1 VKRTFAIL
9 SFFLLFLGLQS
20 SANAQDT
27 LIPAGTLIRCTLDEP
42 NFSTATASV
51 GDPVVCHLS
60 SLQLYGR
67 NVFPRGSYLG
77 GHLEAAKEPGH
88 FVGKGYLQLQ
98 FDRIGFPS
106 SDIPVPSKVIAAKGY
121 KVDKQGDIVGHGHA
135 TRDVV
140 EWMIPPLWPWKIL
153 SLPARGPRPTLKGEE
168 QITLRLMDDIVVP
181 RTVAVNERPPVYY
194 RQQSFDRLT
203 PSHRPPA
210 YTPRPAA
217 GRSGDSAAASVSV
230 ASNSAESAG
239 SAIAPASANVAA
251 ENTPAAAVPE
261 AAPAAMTQA
270 SLVSTAAPV
279 VTLTDIPQQL
289 TLIAMKSGDLIAVAS
304 YRLHN
309 ENLNYLTAGGAQV
322 SVDAREVDW
331 RRTSQL
337 NIHHPEVSLSTPVPH
352 AY

>member
-1 VKRTFAIL
+1 VKRIFATL
-9 SFFLLFLGLQS
+9 LFCLLFLGLHS
-20 SANAQDT
+20 SAKAQDT

-98 FDRIGFPS
+98 FDRIGFPN

-121 KVDKQGDIVGHGHA
+121 KVNKEGDIVGHGHA

-140 EWMIPPLWPWKIL
+140 EWLIPPLWPWKIL
-153 SLPARGPRPTLKGEE
+153 MLPARGPRPTLKGEE

-181 RTVAVNERPPVYY
+181 KTVAANERPPVYY
-194 RQQSFDRLT
+194 RQQSSDRPL
-203 PSHRPPA
+203 PAHRSQLNDRPPA
-210 YTPRPAA
+210 AIAA
-217 GRSGDSAAASVSV
+217 GASVAPASVSSNNETATASQAVESKAAQAAV
-230 ASNSAESAG
+230 ATQASFESRAVPAVAP
-239 SAIAPASANVAA
+239 AIAPT
-251 ENTPAAAVPE
+251 E
-261 AAPAAMTQA
+261 
-270 SLVSTAAPV
+270 VS
-279 VTLTDIPQQL
+279 QQL
-289 TLIAMKSGDLIAVAS
+289 TLIAFKTGSLIAVSS
-304 YRLHN
+304 YRVDG
-309 ENLNYLTAGGAQV
+309 ESLNYFTAGGTQA
-322 SVDAREVDW
+322 SVDAHEVDW

-337 NIHHPEVSLSTPVPH
+337 NIRHAEVTVSTPVPH